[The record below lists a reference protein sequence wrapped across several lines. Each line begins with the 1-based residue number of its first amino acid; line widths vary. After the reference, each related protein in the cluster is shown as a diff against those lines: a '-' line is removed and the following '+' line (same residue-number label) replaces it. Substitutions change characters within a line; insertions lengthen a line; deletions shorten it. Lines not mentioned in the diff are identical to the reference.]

1 MLFCLKDLSN
11 VLGDAIPSK
20 FKIISLLNTLYEN
33 IYHPIARYHQH
44 TYISNKHQSSNQNQ
58 PLSSAETKKKKTEKK
73 RSCLYNY
80 TMPPTKRC
88 FREAHPR
95 MRGELIA
102 AGAEYKRVA
111 ASGVPT
117 CVEREPSAVGKVWAG
132 WGCRAFSGGEGSRG
146 RVRALWRRL
155 SARRG
160 GIAVVAA
167 VTIRSSVSDRVC
179 DHHILSQDTFALVA
193 SRTRVRVFFARAS
206 TTHVIIARC
215 FYIQHRIFIE

>member
-1 MLFCLKDLSN
+1 MK
-11 VLGDAIPSK
+11 IP
-20 FKIISLLNTLYEN
+20 N
-33 IYHPIARYHQH
+33 IYDPIASPIYTSVININPCNFQSKPTPLFHQ
-44 TYISNKHQSSNQNQ
+44 Q
-58 PLSSAETKKKKTEKK
+58 KKK
-73 RSCLYNY
+73 RDRVSII

-95 MRGELIA
+95 MQGELIA
-102 AGAEYKRVA
+102 AGTEYKRVA

-132 WGCRAFSGGEGSRG
+132 WGCRAFSDGEGSPG

-167 VTIRSSVSDRVC
+167 VTIRSSVSQRVAT
-179 DHHILSQDTFALVA
+179 ILSQDIRSHLVV
-193 SRTRVRVFFARAS
+193 SRTRVRVFFHSSFNHACNR
-206 TTHVIIARC
+206 TLLYR
-215 FYIQHRIFIE
+215 